1 MPEIDFRSSPN
12 KRHSGRG
19 WVLGPEGGWPNN
31 RLESKTVVSMVEA
44 LLVLTKIGD
53 ERVRLG
59 AFTINAILDRSH
71 GRPAQ
76 AITGGPVTIV
86 VETGISRE

>member
-1 MPEIDFRSSPN
+1 MAQRQKTGGRRKGTPN
-12 KRHSGRG
+12 KVTAELRG
-19 WVLGPEGGWPNN
+19 VVQQYTLAALEGLAQIA
-31 RLESKTVVSMVEA
+31 RTSESDAAKVA
-44 LLVLTKIGD
+44 AWK
-53 ERVRLG
+53 
-59 AFTINAILDRSH
+59 AILDRGH